1 MLKQVE
7 HESAPGMK
15 ISFGW
20 EDFQNTNS
28 FRMGISA
35 NPSYPDLVKRFESY
49 IGPYIKFLPCTC
61 SNDHFKW
68 AFFKIHLIRIG
79 MQFLKGLANH
89 NS

>member
-1 MLKQVE
+1 MLVYSTKYNVDDGLAHKKMICEEMATIILKSAIVKNCIGIFRGKCIAKMLKQVE

-35 NPSYPDLVKRFESY
+35 SYSSK
-49 IGPYIKFLPCTC
+49 
-61 SNDHFKW
+61 
-68 AFFKIHLIRIG
+68 
-79 MQFLKGLANH
+79 
-89 NS
+89 